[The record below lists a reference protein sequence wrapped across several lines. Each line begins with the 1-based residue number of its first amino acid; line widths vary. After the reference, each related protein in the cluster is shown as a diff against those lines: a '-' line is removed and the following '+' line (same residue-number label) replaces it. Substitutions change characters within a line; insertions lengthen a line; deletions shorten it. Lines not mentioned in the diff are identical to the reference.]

1 MAQVRTV
8 TETAARSTG
17 GSERPA
23 VAAAGGPTSQEP
35 ASAMPDRELM
45 IREVAYG
52 YFVERG
58 CAEGHDL
65 DDGLKAE
72 QKVAESRRGEGP
84 GVIDMPAAR

>member
-1 MAQVRTV
+1 
-8 TETAARSTG
+8 
-17 GSERPA
+17 
-23 VAAAGGPTSQEP
+23 
-35 ASAMPDRELM
+35 MPDRELM

-65 DDGLKAE
+65 DDWLMAE